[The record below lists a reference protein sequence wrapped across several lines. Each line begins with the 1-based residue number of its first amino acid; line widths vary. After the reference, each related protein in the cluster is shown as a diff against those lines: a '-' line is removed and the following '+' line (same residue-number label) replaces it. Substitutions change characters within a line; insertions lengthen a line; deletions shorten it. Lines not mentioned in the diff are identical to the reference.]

1 MAPSA
6 LMRRMTTIAASIIGC
21 KKLIAPCAAFS
32 LRKPSSMP
40 SALTQQTIILG
51 RRISHARNGADSFNF
66 VSRLFASSVDKST
79 VVDAENIP
87 SVLSEDDVGDGLVNS
102 YTYDSEGD
110 DDCDEDSDDDVDL
123 SLDDEENEED
133 TDAHTSDDPTYVFY
147 KALLMSVQS
156 SLANISKKATS
167 LQRELEKAQ
176 SLEETQKRA
185 NLIVSNLYRL
195 PPGTTSAQVE
205 DWENGGKVV
214 DLVLNTKDYGSA
226 QEESD
231 ALFAMARKMKRGSK
245 VVEKLMKEVV
255 EAEEILNDA
264 LQDLLSLAGNGENN
278 AMMNAVDISSLDL
291 SNIPFDENIRLDEG
305 AMALIQDRLERSSK
319 KTGFQSPDMD
329 EIINEGNTSNQRQ
342 KPNNRPNNTANSRDK
357 RNRSRPNPRELI
369 SPSGHKVL
377 VGRNRR
383 DNEAICFQLSRPND
397 IWMHSRGCP
406 GAHVLLC
413 VRRGSPEVTEDDLQF
428 AADLAV
434 FYSDA
439 RTERRAE
446 VTTAEPKHITKPRGA
461 PPGAVTLRQ
470 EGKTLVGRPENVP
483 DELKEAREQSGGAWD
498 EMGYR
503 KLGTRAKNKKR
514 TASVEKE
521 RKEKWR
527 KAAREKNKRRKQN
540 QDEKGI
546 SGFD

>member
-1 MAPSA
+1 V
-6 LMRRMTTIAASIIGC
+6 
-21 KKLIAPCAAFS
+21 
-32 LRKPSSMP
+32 P
-40 SALTQQTIILG
+40 SALTQRSITSGKRIYHG
-51 RRISHARNGADSFNF
+51 RSGVDSFNF
-66 VSRLFASSVDKST
+66 ISRLFSSSVDKNRVIS
-79 VVDAENIP
+79 VESDP
-87 SVLSEDDVGDGLVNS
+87 SVSNEDDVGDGRVIP
-102 YTYDSEGD
+102 YTYDSKRND
-110 DDCDEDSDDDVDL
+110 DGEDEFDDGFDM
-123 SLDDEENEED
+123 SYDEEQNEED
-133 TDAHTSDDPTYVFY
+133 TNDNTSPNPTHLFY
-147 KALLMSVQS
+147 KALVNSVKS
-156 SLANISKKATS
+156 SIVNISKKATS

-195 PPGTTSAQVE
+195 PPGTPSAQVE
-205 DWENGGKVV
+205 DWENGGEVV
-214 DLVLNTKDYGSA
+214 ELVLNTKEYGSA
-226 QEESD
+226 QEEAD
-231 ALFAMARKMKRGSK
+231 ALFSMARKMKRGSK
-245 VVEKLMKEVV
+245 VVEELMKEVV
-255 EAEEILNDA
+255 DAERILIDA
-264 LQDLLSLAGNGENN
+264 MQDLMSLTENGGSD
-278 AMMNAVDISSLDL
+278 AMMNSADISSLDI
-291 SNIPFDENIRLDEG
+291 SNIPFNENTQLDEG

-319 KTGFQSPDMD
+319 KTGYQPPDMNK
-329 EIINEGNTSNQRQ
+329 IINEGNTSNQRQ
-342 KPNNRPNNTANSRDK
+342 KQNNRPISTENSRNK
-357 RNRSRPNPRELI
+357 RKRSQPNPRELI

-413 VRRGSPEVTEDDLQF
+413 VRRGSPEVTDEDLQF

-514 TASVEKE
+514 TASIEKE
-521 RKEKWR
+521 TKQRRREE
-527 KAAREKNKRRKQN
+527 AREKNKRRKQK
-540 QDEKGI
+540 QEDDRM